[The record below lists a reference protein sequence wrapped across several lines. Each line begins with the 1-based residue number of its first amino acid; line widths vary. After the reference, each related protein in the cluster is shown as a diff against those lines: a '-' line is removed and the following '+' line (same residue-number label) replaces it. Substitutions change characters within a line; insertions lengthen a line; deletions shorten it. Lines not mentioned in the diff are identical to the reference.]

1 MVELAVD
8 ILAFCIVAAAVIVAV
23 AILGAI
29 CSAFSEWLDA
39 VPGRRRRVRWA
50 FWSLLALAIGALW
63 WGSLRASFVVAVA
76 LAAIV
81 GIAVG
86 ILRIKDRWPAV
97 GVALVWLTW
106 WGLLLG
112 LIAAV
117 LIGEG
122 RLR

>member
-8 ILAFCIVAAAVIVAV
+8 IVAFCIVAAAVIAAV

-29 CSAFSEWLDA
+29 CSPFGEWLDA
-39 VPGRRRRVRWA
+39 APGRRRRFRWA
-50 FWSLLALAIGALW
+50 FWSLLTLAIGALW
-63 WGSLRASFVVAVA
+63 WASSRASFVVAVA
-76 LAAIV
+76 LAGIV
-81 GIAVG
+81 GIAAG

-122 RLR
+122 HLP

>member
-8 ILAFCIVAAAVIVAV
+8 IVAFCIVATAVIAAV

-29 CSAFSEWLDA
+29 CSVFSEWLGA
-39 VPGRRRRVRWA
+39 VPGRRRRVRRG
-50 FWSLLALAIGALW
+50 FWTLLALAIGAVW
-63 WGSLRASFVVAVA
+63 WANSRASFVVAVA
-76 LAAIV
+76 LVGIV
-81 GIAVG
+81 GIAAG